1 MVDLMNYFD
10 VVDLVHFSMNLVKE
24 VKLTAKLKSPKF
36 GNGGCIYY
44 HAAYSL
50 GIGSQE

>member
-1 MVDLMNYFD
+1 
-10 VVDLVHFSMNLVKE
+10 MNLVKDRE

-36 GNGGCIYY
+36 ANGGCIYY